1 MFKLIEIEFI
11 DHPFFNSLKVEFVNQ
26 NEGWAENY
34 VTLIIGPNG
43 TGKSKILQS
52 IIGIFNSLEAHSKNQ
67 RKKYSYDFHYK
78 LKFGNKG
85 RMHDVDYSTDDLL
98 INQIDSR
105 SNVDQLIL
113 PTQVMISAFSFN
125 DKYPLR
131 ESRGKVTYE
140 NYYYL
145 GLKSTTNN
153 IFLSKPTRDAISNL
167 YEAVLH
173 EKEILPLKEAFITLE
188 LKPEIKLVYKPGKYY
203 KFLQNNE
210 FFENRALTPTQFEN
224 WFTDFFK
231 KKRRKDSNP
240 ELKRL
245 GNEKIEKL
253 LADTEKLQTVI
264 DYLQENIRL
273 VTELVNK
280 EIALK
285 PTLNFEQR
293 NSFNEFT
300 KNVLPFQLLSD
311 LEIISFSRFEI
322 KKLET
327 NFSFDD
333 ASSGEYH
340 IILTYL
346 NILSLLKENSLVMLD
361 EPEISLHPNWQI
373 KYMDIFHKVFKRFPK
388 THFIIAS
395 HSHFLVSD
403 LKSENSNILGVELTE
418 QGQIKITPTERNTY
432 GWSAE
437 QILLDVFK
445 VAGTRN
451 YYITKTIT
459 DVLKELSK
467 EQPDYGFIKT
477 KLSQVIFLDTKDFKD
492 HDPMKEIFGE
502 LTKLYNDLQ

>member
-1 MFKLIEIEFI
+1 MFKLLEIEFI

-52 IIGIFNSLEAHSKNQ
+52 IIGIFNSLESHSKNQ
-67 RKKYSYDFHYK
+67 RKKYSFDFRYK

-85 RMHDVDYSTDDLL
+85 RIHNVDYSNDELL
-98 INQIDSR
+98 INEIDSR

-167 YEAVLH
+167 YDAVIN
-173 EKEILPLKEAFITLE
+173 EKDIAPLRAAFTTLE
-188 LKPEIKLVYKPGKYY
+188 LKPELTLVYKPGKYF

-210 FFENRALTPTQFEN
+210 FWENRNLTPSQFEN
-224 WFTDFFK
+224 AFSDFFRK
-231 KKRRKDSNP
+231 QKRKDANP

-253 LADTEKLQTVI
+253 LSDTDKVKTII

-273 VTELVNK
+273 VTELGNK
-280 EIALK
+280 EIALR
-285 PTLNFEQR
+285 PSLNFEQKS
-293 NSFNEFT
+293 SFNEFT

-311 LEIISFSRFEI
+311 LEIISFQRFEI
-322 KKLET
+322 KKLST

-361 EPEISLHPNWQI
+361 EPEISLHPNWEI
-373 KYMDIFHKVFKRFPK
+373 KYMDIFNKIFHHFPK

-403 LKSENSNILGVELTE
+403 LKAENSCILAVDVNEAGRIE
-418 QGQIKITPTERNTY
+418 IRSTERNTY

-445 VAGTRN
+445 VATTRN
-451 YYITKTIT
+451 FYISKTIT
-459 DVLKELSK
+459 DVLKEMSEVNPNFQLIKSK
-467 EQPDYGFIKT
+467 LEAI
-477 KLSQVIFLDTKDFKD
+477 IFLDTKDFNV
-492 HDPMKEIFGE
+492 HDPLLDIFKELKTFYNE
-502 LTKLYNDLQ
+502 LN

>member
-26 NEGWAENY
+26 SEGWAENY

-52 IIGIFNSLEAHSKNQ
+52 IIGIFNSLESHSKNP

-85 RMHDVDYSTDDLL
+85 RMHDVDYSTGDLL
-98 INQIDSR
+98 INEIDSR

-153 IFLSKPTRDAISNL
+153 IFLGKPTRDAISNL
-167 YEAVLH
+167 YDAILH
-173 EKEILPLKEAFITLE
+173 DKDIAPLKAAFTTLE
-188 LKPEIKLVYKPGKYY
+188 LRPELTLVYKPGKYF
-203 KFLQNNE
+203 KFLLNNE
-210 FFENRALTPTQFEN
+210 FWENRNLTPSQFAN
-224 WFTDFFK
+224 AFSDFFRK
-231 KKRRKDSNP
+231 KKRKDANP

-245 GNEKIEKL
+245 GNEKIEKIL
-253 LADTEKLQTVI
+253 GDTEKVKTVI
-264 DYLQENIRL
+264 DYLQEHIRL

-300 KNVLPFQLLSD
+300 RNVLPFQLLSD

-322 KKLET
+322 KKSET

-373 KYMDIFHKVFKRFPK
+373 KYMDIFNKIFHHYPK

-403 LKSENSNILGVELTE
+403 LKSKNSNILGVELTE

-502 LTKLYNDLQ
+502 LTKLYKDLQ

>member
-1 MFKLIEIEFI
+1 MFKLIELEFI
-11 DHPFFNSLKVEFVNQ
+11 NHPFFNSLKVEFVNP
-26 NEGWAENY
+26 NENWAENY
-34 VTLIIGPNG
+34 TTLIIGPNG

-52 IIGIFNSLEAHSKNQ
+52 VIGIFNSLESATKNP
-67 RKKYSYDFHYK
+67 RKKYSFDFKYN
-78 LKFGNKG
+78 LKFANKG
-85 RMHDVDYSTDDLL
+85 RMHLIDYSTDKLL
-98 INQIDSR
+98 INEIESR
-105 SNVDQLIL
+105 NNIDQLIL
-113 PTQVMISAFSFN
+113 PSQVMISAFSFN

-131 ESRGKVTYE
+131 ETRGKVTYE

-167 YEAVLH
+167 YDAVIH
-173 EKEILPLKEAFITLE
+173 DKEILPLKEAFTTLE
-188 LKPEIKLVYKPGKYY
+188 LKPQIKLVYKPGKHF
-203 KFLQNNE
+203 KFIQNKE
-210 FFENRALTPTQFEN
+210 FRENKKLSPTQFEN
-224 WFTDFFK
+224 SFTDFYKK
-231 KKRRKDSNP
+231 KKRKDANI

-245 GNEKIEKL
+245 GNDKIEKL
-253 LADTEKLQTVI
+253 LADTEKLQSVI
-264 DYLQENIRL
+264 DYLKENIHS
-273 VTELVNK
+273 VTELENK

-293 NSFNEFT
+293 NSFIEFT
-300 KNVLPFQLLSD
+300 KHVLPFQLLSD

-327 NFSFDD
+327 IFSFDD

-373 KYMDIFHKVFKRFPK
+373 KYMDIFNKVFKRFPK

-403 LKSENSNILGVELTE
+403 LKGENSNILGIELSVD
-418 QGQIKITPTERNTY
+418 GQINITQTERSTY

-445 VAGTRN
+445 VATTRN
-451 YYITKTIT
+451 YYLTRVVGNILHSLSQPDFDKDSVVDEIRK
-459 DVLKELSK
+459 LKEYSIENLN
-467 EQPDYGFIKT
+467 EN
-477 KLSQVIFLDTKDFKD
+477 
-492 HDPMKEIFGE
+492 DPMKIVIK
-502 LTKLYNDLQ
+502 KLLAKVNN

>member
-1 MFKLIEIEFI
+1 MFKLLEIEFI
-11 DHPFFNSLKVEFVNQ
+11 NHPFFNTLKIEFVNQ

-34 VTLIIGPNG
+34 TTLIIGPNG
-43 TGKSKILQS
+43 TGKSKILQA
-52 IIGIFNSLEAHSKNQ
+52 IIGIFNSLESASKNS
-67 RKKYSYDFHYK
+67 RKKYSFDFYYK

-85 RMHDVDYSTDDLL
+85 RLHNVDYSTDDLL
-98 INQIDSR
+98 INDIASR
-105 SNVDQLIL
+105 TNIDQLLL

-131 ESRGKVTYE
+131 ESRGKVSYD

-167 YEAVLH
+167 YDAVVQG
-173 EKEILPLKEAFITLE
+173 KEILPLKEAFTTLE
-188 LKPEIKLVYKPGKYY
+188 LKPELKLVYKQGKFF

-210 FFENRALTPTQFEN
+210 FWGNKNLTPSQFEN
-224 WFTDFFK
+224 SFTDFFK
-231 KKRRKDSNP
+231 KKKRKNTNP

-253 LADTEKLQTVI
+253 LADTEKLQTII

-273 VTELVNK
+273 VTEVVNK
-280 EIALK
+280 EIALT
-285 PTLNFEQR
+285 PTLNFEKR

-311 LEIISFSRFEI
+311 LEIITFSRFEI

-340 IILTYL
+340 ILLTYL
-346 NILSLLKENSLVMLD
+346 NILAILEENSLVMLD

-373 KYMDIFHKVFKRFPK
+373 KYMDIFNKVFKRFPK

-403 LKSENSNILGVELTE
+403 LKSKNSNILGVEMSE
-418 QGQIKITPTERNTY
+418 NGQIKITPTERNTY

-445 VAGTRN
+445 VATTRN
-451 YYITKTIT
+451 YFITKIIT
-459 DVLKELSK
+459 DVLKEVSK
-467 EQPDYGFIKT
+467 EQPDYNFV
-477 KLSQVIFLDTKDFKD
+477 KLKLKQIIFLDTNDFKE

>member
-1 MFKLIEIEFI
+1 MFKLNEIEFI

-26 NEGWAENY
+26 NEGSAENY

-52 IIGIFNSLEAHSKNQ
+52 IIGIFNSLEYHSKNP

-78 LKFGNKG
+78 LKFSNKG

-98 INQIDSR
+98 INEIDSR
-105 SNVDQLIL
+105 SNVDQIIL

-131 ESRGKVTYE
+131 ESRGKATYE

-167 YEAVLH
+167 YDAIIH
-173 EKEILPLKEAFITLE
+173 DKDIAPLRAAFITLE
-188 LKPEIKLVYKPGKYY
+188 LKPELTLVYKPGKYF
-203 KFLQNNE
+203 KFLLNNE
-210 FFENRALTPTQFEN
+210 FWENRNLTPSQFEN
-224 WFTDFFK
+224 AFSDFFRK
-231 KKRRKDSNP
+231 NKRKDTNP

-253 LADTEKLQTVI
+253 LGDTEKIKTVI
-264 DYLQENIRL
+264 DYLQEHIRL
-273 VTELVNK
+273 LTGLVNK

-285 PTLNFEQR
+285 PILNFEQR

-300 KNVLPFQLLSD
+300 KNVLSFQLLSD

-373 KYMDIFHKVFKRFPK
+373 KYMDIFSKIFQDFPK

-403 LKSENSNILGVELTE
+403 LKSKNSNILGVELTE
-418 QGQIKITPTERNTY
+418 QGKIKITPSERNTY

-445 VAGTRN
+445 VATTRN
-451 YYITKTIT
+451 YYLTRIVGDI
-459 DVLKELSK
+459 LHSLSK
-467 EQPDYGFIKT
+467 ENFNKELVKEEIR
-477 KLSQVIFLDTKDFKD
+477 KLNVYDIENLNEN
-492 HDPMKEIFGE
+492 DPMKMVIK
-502 LTKLYNDLQ
+502 KLLAKVNS